1 MTALRGNSILEL
13 ILEIGTEEI
22 PVSFIILALRSL
34 KEIAR
39 EKLSSYRISFEDIE
53 TLGTPR
59 RLVLHVTGIAER
71 QTDEVMSILGPPR
84 RVAFDKDD
92 RPTQAAT
99 GFARSQGV
107 DLKELKVVSTEKGEY
122 LCIEKAVKG
131 DKTEDVMPQILQETI
146 ASITFPKSMRWG
158 ESKISFA
165 RPIHWILAVID
176 GRVVPFSYGSIKSG
190 SKTYGHPF
198 LSPEPID
205 ISSFDEYKKRLEAAH
220 VFVEPY
226 RRKDVITKGLEGLSK
241 EVNGRVHEDEE
252 LLEEVT
258 FLVENPVVIRGSF
271 PERFLELPK
280 EVLIHVMKDHQR
292 YFSVTDGDGNL
303 LPYFIAVANTPGRD
317 IDTIIKGNER
327 VLRARLEDARFF
339 FEEDRKV
346 PLHKRVEG
354 LKGVVFQSK
363 LGTSYEKMQ
372 RFRRLSSIIA
382 EEVCPDKAGV
392 VDRVAYLCKADLLTE
407 MVGEFPDLQGVM
419 GREYALLSG
428 EDREVADGI
437 YEHYLPLSSGGDLP
451 KGVAG
456 AVVGIADR
464 LDTIV
469 GCFSVGLIPTGTAD
483 PYGLRRKALSIINII
498 LDKGWRVSL
507 TRWIDEG
514 LKLLKGRWEADESS
528 IREGVCEF
536 FRSRLLNQLTSS
548 NLSHDVVDAT
558 LSSRWDDPVDVVK
571 RAEALESFKSSEDYR
586 PLALT
591 VKRVMNITKGTRCL
605 DVTPALLKEDA
616 ESSLYRF
623 YTDIKDDIE
632 GLIKDGEYGLA
643 LKELLKFKAP
653 VDRFFDE
660 VMVMVDDRELRDNR
674 LALLTHIGSLFYR
687 IADFSRLVIE

>member
-1 MTALRGNSILEL
+1 MEL
-13 ILEIGTEEI
+13 ILEVGTEEI
-22 PVSFIILALRSL
+22 PVSFIILALKSL
-34 KEIAR
+34 KEITR
-39 EKLSSYRISFEDIE
+39 EKLSSYRISFKDIE

-71 QTDEVMSILGPPR
+71 QTDEVMSILGPPK

-92 RPTQAAT
+92 RPTQAAI

-122 LCIEKAVKG
+122 LCIEKAAEG
-131 DKTEDVMPQILQETI
+131 NKTEDVMPQILHETI
-146 ASITFPKSMRWG
+146 SSLTFPKSMRWG

-165 RPIHWILAVID
+165 RPIHWILAVLN
-176 GRVVPFSYGSIKSG
+176 GRVVPFSYGSIESG

-205 ISSFDEYKKRLEAAH
+205 ISSFDEYKERLQDAH

-226 RRKDVITKGLEGLSK
+226 KRKDIIIKGLEGLSK

-258 FLVENPVVIRGSF
+258 FLVENPVVIRGGF

-292 YFSVTDGDGNL
+292 YFSIIDGDGNL

-317 IDTIIKGNER
+317 INTIIKGNER

-339 FEEDRKV
+339 FEEDRKM

-363 LGTSYEKMQ
+363 LGTSYEKME
-372 RFRRLSSIIA
+372 RFRRLSNIIA
-382 EEVCPDKAGV
+382 EEICPDKLDV

-437 YEHYLPLSSGGDLP
+437 YEHYLPLSSGGELP

-507 TRWIDEG
+507 TRWIDG
-514 LKLLKGRWEADESS
+514 SLKLLKDRWEADESS

-536 FRSRLLNQLTSS
+536 FSSRLFNQLTSS

-571 RAEALESFKSSEDYR
+571 RAEALESFKSSEHYR
-586 PLALT
+586 HLALT
-591 VKRVMNITKGTRCL
+591 VKRVMNITKGAECA

-616 ESSLYRF
+616 ESSLFRF
-623 YTDIKDDIE
+623 YTEIKDNIE
-632 GLIKDGEYGLA
+632 ALIKDGEYALA

-674 LALLTHIGSLFYR
+674 LALLTRIGSLFYR